1 MFLQTS
7 DSTMAAMTATTPT
20 TTPMIMALPRE
31 FSEKE
36 NFAVDAAFKNKVRFM
51 SLLTLNVLLLSFS

>member
-1 MFLQTS
+1 MT
-7 DSTMAAMTATTPT
+7 AMTATTPT
-20 TTPMIMALPRE
+20 TTPMIMALLRE

>member
-1 MFLQTS
+1 MT
-7 DSTMAAMTATTPT
+7 AMTATTPT
-20 TTPMIMALPRE
+20 NTTPMIMALLRD